1 MNTKT
6 KLIAGIALGVI
17 IALFAYKKINAEEL
31 PGNFSLGYN
40 SELSFR
46 GVAAET
52 SAIQSSLS
60 LDANILGLDVGLGA
74 ATNIKDV
81 GKNETRLSAETG
93 VTILDSVSTSVGV
106 VKYGNN
112 HAVGDDTELFI
123 TLGAEIIL
131 SPEVKLF
138 YNPSEAHTTV
148 EGSVSQVIEIT
159 DEISVEAVGSVGNTT
174 IGGDWGL
181 YYGLDV
187 IAGYSLGDNTKA
199 YVGIDL
205 KDLKDI
211 NMEAPELAFVAGIT
225 HQF

>member
-6 KLIAGIALGVI
+6 KLIIGVVAVVVI
-17 IALFAYKKINAEEL
+17 GLFTYKRVNAEEL
-31 PGNFSLGYN
+31 QNSFSLGYN

-52 SAIQSSLS
+52 SAIQSSVNLG
-60 LDANILGLDVGLGA
+60 ANILGLDVGFGA

-106 VKYGNN
+106 VKYSNN
-112 HAVGDDTELFI
+112 HVVGDDTELFI
-123 TLGAEIIL
+123 ALGAEIIL

-138 YNPSEAHTTV
+138 YNPSEAHATV
-148 EGSVSQVIEIT
+148 EGSVSQVVEIT
-159 DEISVEAVGSVGNTT
+159 DKISVEAVGSVGNTT
-174 IGGDWGL
+174 MGGDWGL

-187 IAGYSLGDNTKA
+187 IAGYSLGDNTKS
-199 YVGIDL
+199 YIGIDL

-211 NMEAPELAFVAGIT
+211 NVEAPDLAFVAGIT
-225 HQF
+225 HRF

>member
-1 MNTKT
+1 MKTKT
-6 KLIAGIALGVI
+6 KVILGVAIAI
-17 IALFAYKKINAEEL
+17 IIGLFAYNKMNAEEL
-31 PGNFSLGYN
+31 SGNFSLGYN

-52 SAIQSSLS
+52 SAIQSSLG
-60 LDANILGLDVGLGA
+60 LDANIFGLDIGLGA

-81 GKNETRLSAETG
+81 GKNETRLSAQTG
-93 VTILDSVSTSVGV
+93 VKVLDSVSTSVGV
-106 VKYGNN
+106 VKYSNN
-112 HAVGDDTELFI
+112 HAVGDDAELFI
-123 TLGAEIIL
+123 VLGAEIIL
-131 SPEVKLF
+131 SPGVKLF

-187 IAGYSLGDNTKA
+187 SAGYSLGDNTKA
-199 YVGIDL
+199 YIGIDL

-211 NMEAPELAFVAGIT
+211 NIEAPELAFVAGVT
-225 HQF
+225 RTF

>member
-6 KLIAGIALGVI
+6 KLIIGIAVAVI
-17 IALFAYKKINAEEL
+17 IGLFAYKRVNAEEL

-46 GVAAET
+46 GVGADT
-52 SAIQSSLS
+52 SAIQAAVG
-60 LDANILGLDVGLGA
+60 LDANVLGLDVGFGA

-112 HAVGDDTELFI
+112 HAVGDDTELFVA
-123 TLGAEIIL
+123 LGAEIIL

-138 YNPSEAHTTV
+138 YNPSEAYTTV
-148 EGSVSQVIEIT
+148 EGSVSQAIEIT
-159 DEISVEAVGSVGNTT
+159 DEISVEAIGSVGSTT
-174 IGGDWGL
+174 MGGDWGL

-211 NMEAPELAFVAGIT
+211 DLEAPELAFVAGIT
-225 HQF
+225 HRF